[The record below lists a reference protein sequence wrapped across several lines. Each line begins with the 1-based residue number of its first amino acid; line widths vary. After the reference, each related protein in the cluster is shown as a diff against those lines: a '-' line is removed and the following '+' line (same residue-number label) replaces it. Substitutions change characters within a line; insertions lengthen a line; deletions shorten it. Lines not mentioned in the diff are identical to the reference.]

1 MWDNESK
8 FSTYLYRRLNA
19 EGMYVHRLESHG
31 TGNGLPD
38 MFIMGHGDDFF
49 LELKNDKKITVAKAM
64 AEGIKVDWRPGQQ
77 AWALTYK
84 QRHATL
90 EGGKMSAT
98 IVGVKDGILLIP
110 MKQLFNNDV
119 VWPTSIFSIGEHSCI
134 YDMLCTTLYYRR
146 AQ

>member
-1 MWDNESK
+1 MWDNENK

-49 LELKNDKKITVAKAM
+49 LELKNDKKITVAKAK

-77 AWALTYK
+77 AWAMTYK

-90 EGGKMSAT
+90 EGGKLSAT

-110 MKQLFNNDV
+110 MRQMFNNDIV
-119 VWPTSIFSIGEHSCI
+119 LPAYIFNITEQDCIFDKLSVLCI
-134 YDMLCTTLYYRR
+134 YRR
-146 AQ
+146 

>member
-1 MWDNESK
+1 MWDSESK

-19 EGMYVHRLESHG
+19 EGIYVHRLESHG

-38 MFIMGHGDDFF
+38 MFVMGHGDDFF
-49 LELKNDKKITVAKAM
+49 LELKNDKKMTVAKAM

-98 IVGVKDGILLIP
+98 IVGVQDGILLIP
-110 MKQLFNNDV
+110 MRQMFNNNIV
-119 VWPTSIFSIGEHSCI
+119 LPAYIFHITERDCI
-134 YDMLCTTLYYRR
+134 FDMLSVLCTYRR
-146 AQ
+146 VQ